1 MRVQGGWCVPT
12 CQLANFSICRL
23 FDLSGSWRVGGARV
37 VRVRAQQ
44 GGERIQGGGY
54 RCRRAQQEGVIAV
67 CSDCIVCSLRSA
79 VSAGRCA
86 AGTVLVVLWVRAQ
99 QAGAVAG
106 ERNGYRVDGG
116 EIRRGGA
123 GEEKVQGQED
133 GLPGGK

>member
-1 MRVQGGWCVPT
+1 M
-12 CQLANFSICRL
+12 
-23 FDLSGSWRVGGARV
+23 
-37 VRVRAQQ
+37 
-44 GGERIQGGGY
+44 
-54 RCRRAQQEGVIAV
+54 IAV

>member
-54 RCRRAQQEGVIAV
+54 RCRRAQQ
-67 CSDCIVCSLRSA
+67 
-79 VSAGRCA
+79 
-86 AGTVLVVLWVRAQ
+86 
-99 QAGAVAG
+99 AGAVAG

>member
-37 VRVRAQQ
+37 VR
-44 GGERIQGGGY
+44 
-54 RCRRAQQEGVIAV
+54 
-67 CSDCIVCSLRSA
+67 
-79 VSAGRCA
+79 
-86 AGTVLVVLWVRAQ
+86 VRAQ